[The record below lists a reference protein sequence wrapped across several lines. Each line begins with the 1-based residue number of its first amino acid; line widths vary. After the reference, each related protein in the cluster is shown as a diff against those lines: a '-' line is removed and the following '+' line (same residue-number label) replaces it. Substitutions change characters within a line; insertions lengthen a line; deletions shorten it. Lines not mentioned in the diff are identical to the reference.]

1 MTEPEPAEPDAAP
14 APARRRVSRRTL
26 IVGGAAAAVA
36 VGVGVPAASF
46 AGVLPGRSTLYRLLG
61 LDGPAGT
68 VPAVATGPLVQG
80 SFRSAARLGAACGW
94 AVSYPPGHG
103 PGDRLP
109 VAIAL
114 HGYSNSHRTAFGPRA
129 HGLDA
134 FLAQYT
140 ARGGRPYAIASVDG
154 GNGYWHPRRSGEDSA
169 AMLVDEFLPLL
180 ARHGLVTERLGLL
193 GWSMGG
199 YGALRLAGELGAGRV
214 AAVAAASP
222 ALWHTFAQSAN
233 GAFDD
238 AADFARNTVFGRQ
251 GRLDGV
257 AVRVDCGTGDG
268 FCANDRDYVSGF
280 ATAPSGGFE
289 AGGHNNAYWLRMNPQ
304 HVAFVG
310 RALAA

>member
-1 MTEPEPAEPDAAP
+1 MQPVIAEIVRSGVVEGRHYGGVVALDADGEPSY
-14 APARRRVSRRTL
+14 RRGD
-26 IVGGAAAAVA
+26 VGTA
-36 VGVGVPAASF
+36 
-46 AGVLPGRSTLYRLLG
+46 VLPRSCNKPLQALALVRLG
-61 LDGPAGT
+61 LDLD
-68 VPAVATGPLVQG
+68 GPLL
-80 SFRSAARLGAACGW
+80 ALAC
-94 AVSYPPGHG
+94 A
-103 PGDRLP
+103 
-109 VAIAL
+109 
-114 HGYSNSHRTAFGPRA
+114 SH
-129 HGLDA
+129 
-134 FLAQYT
+134 
-140 ARGGRPYAIASVDG
+140 
-154 GNGYWHPRRSGEDSA
+154 SGEPFH
-169 AMLVDEFLPLL
+169 LKGVREIL
-180 ARHGLVTERLGLL
+180 ARHGLVTERVGLL

-251 GRLDGV
+251 RRLDGV

-289 AGGHNNAYWLRMNPQ
+289 AGGHNTAYWLRMNPQ